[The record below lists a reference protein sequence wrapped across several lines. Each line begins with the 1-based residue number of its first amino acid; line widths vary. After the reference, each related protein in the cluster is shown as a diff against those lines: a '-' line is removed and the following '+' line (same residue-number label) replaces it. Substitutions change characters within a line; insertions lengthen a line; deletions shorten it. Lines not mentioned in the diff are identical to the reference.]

1 MKKNQK
7 DKGFETQ
14 VREQFTQRTLEP
26 SAQAWDR
33 LDAMLTVAEQPKRK
47 NYGWYAVAAV
57 FLFGGLIGL
66 WTWQQETVSV
76 EVPAIVFDENV
87 SQPQETF
94 TTSIQEKVVPVV
106 SEEQVG
112 EVVPS
117 VQKNEPIVIQKTPLK
132 EVNSIQIQEA
142 LVVHGPTVDVKTP
155 EVEPILENALAE
167 QNGLSVD
174 PLKLLNAVEKEVESQ
189 YRNKVIESIN
199 KNYQSVKQVLAS
211 RNHQ

>member
-7 DKGFETQ
+7 DKAFETQ
-14 VREQFTQRTLEP
+14 VREQMQQRTLEP

-47 NYGWYAVAAV
+47 YYGWYAVAAV
-57 FLFGGLIGL
+57 FLIGGLLGF
-66 WTWQQETVSV
+66 WTWQQDTVSV
-76 EVPAIVFDENV
+76 EMPAIVLDENT
-87 SQPQETF
+87 SQTQETF
-94 TTSIQEKVVPVV
+94 ITPIQEKVVPVV
-106 SEEQVG
+106 SEEQVV

-117 VQKNEPIVIQKTPLK
+117 AQKKETIIIHEARLK

-142 LVVHGPTVDVKTP
+142 LVVHEPTLDIKTP

-174 PLKLLNAVEKEVESQ
+174 PLKLLNAVEKEVEIQ
-189 YRNKVIESIN
+189 HRNKVIESIN
-199 KNYQSVKQVLAS
+199 KNYQTFKQALAT
-211 RNHQ
+211 RNLE